1 MLFYLQCL
9 FAQTE
14 ESKER
19 MINIMSKNI
28 FMLVRGPEFIM
39 GGECGDIAVDLVS
52 VRSYEGISVVVF
64 LSRIVK
70 RKALFAIFKG
80 ISIFC

>member
-52 VRSYEGISVVVF
+52 VRSDEGISAYF
-64 LSRIVK
+64 
-70 RKALFAIFKG
+70 FFK
-80 ISIFC
+80 